1 MTSSNMEKLKKG
13 IQAAMELI
21 EEELADLNERIR
33 ETAKELKEKQEM
45 VEDLKNDRKPY
56 RKELK
61 SARAQLQSELSSQ
74 YGRTIHVEIFGD
86 LFDITD
92 EKWKSYR
99 RKTWKVKHSLVT
111 EPQYALDAAR
121 NLP

>member
-1 MTSSNMEKLKKG
+1 
-13 IQAAMELI
+13 
-21 EEELADLNERIR
+21 
-33 ETAKELKEKQEM
+33 M

-92 EKWKSYR
+92 EKWKNAIEGR
-99 RKTWKVKHSLVT
+99 LGRIKHSLVT

-121 NLP
+121 IFRRMKRREYEEIDLINTAAIKRDEPKAEEGITL